1 MAPAS
6 LTLTML
12 YMTAGLTIWALRF
25 VAAYSFT
32 AIACSRGWDAAS
44 GRIGPVAM
52 GVAALSLVAAL
63 GCAAI
68 AAHAFVAIR
77 AAPAGEADDNRPFIH
92 YVAASVALLGLLA
105 IVWETVPLGIVP
117 ICR

>member
-25 VAAYSFT
+25 VAAYAFT
-32 AIACSRGWDAAS
+32 AIACSRGWEAAGERVGAVS
-44 GRIGPVAM
+44 I
-52 GVAALSLVAAL
+52 GVAALSLIAAL

-68 AAHAFVAIR
+68 AACAFVAMR
-77 AAPAGEADDNRPFIH
+77 AAPAGQTEENQRFIH
-92 YVAASVALLGLLA
+92 YVAASVALLALVA
-105 IVWETVPLGIVP
+105 ILWETAPLVIVP